1 MLYILVS
8 CDIFTHSSSGDY
20 HPATKRLRP
29 LSRTSMAIQ
38 SEVTP
43 STTPQQ
49 ETTPTPSTSQ
59 ETTPSTSSYT
69 TVLSTQ
75 VMATTTTTPSTTTPS
90 VHTEPELISLNNS
103 EPADEMTVDD
113 IAEPTVSMTSLSPV
127 QEEGVLTADLANVV
141 SDEKE
146 QTEHV
151 VGGDNNPETG
161 SGTQEPENAE
171 VLPEQEVDL
180 AARSE
185 GDGDMNEVHKQ
196 ELPSEGKK
204 YMYINSI
211 GSASIYRTLRL
222 QVLI

>member
-29 LSRTSMAIQ
+29 LSRTSMTIQ
-38 SEVTP
+38 SEVAP

-49 ETTPTPSTSQ
+49 ETTPSTAQEATPT
-59 ETTPSTSSYT
+59 TSSYT

-90 VHTEPELISLNNS
+90 MHTEPELISLNNS